1 MSPSNS
7 EFFRET
13 TAVPDPVVPGRYR
26 LELSNDW
33 VVDQLPQ
40 GGVVTAAAA
49 RAMGAYLGREDQVL
63 RSISAVFAGPVRPG
77 PVEIDVTVLR
87 RGRSLSQ
94 LAATVRNEG
103 AEAGLTT
110 VAVFGA
116 TRPGFEFTD
125 VTYPDVAAPEA
136 CPSFRDPPP
145 EDVPERRMSGSPF
158 WSRVEGRSAI
168 GHAPWDRW
176 VPTTSETVGWY
187 RFDRPP
193 VDGEG
198 RLDPL
203 ALVVLCDTM
212 PGSVGERMGGTDVEW
227 FGPSADLTVH
237 LVGRASAGWVL
248 ARGRARHAGD
258 GYASIELELWDPNRR
273 ALVAYGTQQMYFQFF
288 GDPPTGEQCRPRTS
302 LPPSI

>member
-1 MSPSNS
+1 MSHSHS
-7 EFFRET
+7 EFLRET
-13 TAVPDPVVPGRYR
+13 TAVPDLEMAGRYL
-26 LELSNDW
+26 LELTNDW
-33 VVDQLPQ
+33 VVAQVPQ

-49 RAMGAYLGREDQVL
+49 RAMAAYLDQEDQAL

-77 PVEIDVTVLR
+77 PVEIDVTVVR

-94 LAATVRNEG
+94 LAATVRNVG
-103 AEAGLTT
+103 SDAGLSAL
-110 VAVFGA
+110 AVFGA

-125 VTYPDVAAPEA
+125 VTYPEVPAPDA

-145 EDVPERRMSGSPF
+145 DDVPEHRMSASPF
-158 WSRVEGRSAI
+158 WSRVEGRPAI

-176 VPTTSETVGWY
+176 VPTTSETAFWY
-187 RFDRPP
+187 RFDQPP
-193 VDGEG
+193 LDGQG

-237 LVGRASAGWVL
+237 VVGTASGRWVL

-258 GYASIELELWDPNRR
+258 GYASIELELWDPDRR
-273 ALVAYGTQQMYFQFF
+273 ALVAYGTQQMFFQFF

-302 LPPSI
+302 LPPSH

>member
-1 MSPSNS
+1 MTPSSS
-7 EFFRET
+7 EFLGET
-13 TAVPDPVVPGRYR
+13 TAVPDPEVPGRYR

-33 VVDQLPQ
+33 VVAQVPQ

-49 RAMGAYLGREDQVL
+49 RAMGVSLDRQDQVL
-63 RSISAVFAGPVRPG
+63 RSISAVFAGLVRPG

-94 LAATVRNEG
+94 LAATVRNVG
-103 AEAGLTT
+103 AEAGLTAL
-110 VAVFGA
+110 AVFGA
-116 TRPGFEFTD
+116 NRPGFEFTD
-125 VTYPDVAAPEA
+125 VPYPEVAAPEA

-145 EDVPERRMSGSPF
+145 EGVPEHRMAASPF
-158 WSRVEGRSAI
+158 WSRVERRPAI
-168 GHAPWDRW
+168 GHAPWEQW
-176 VPTTSETVGWY
+176 VPTTSETASWC
-187 RFDRPP
+187 RFDQPP
-193 VDGEG
+193 VDEEG

-237 LVGRASAGWVL
+237 VVGTASAGWVL
-248 ARGRARHAGD
+248 ARGRARHAGQ
-258 GYASIELELWDPNRR
+258 GYASIELELWDPDRQ

-302 LPPSI
+302 LPPSA